1 MLKCD
6 GCSNKVS
13 EYKTL
18 SSYRGDNVT
27 SINVCYECYNELI
40 LKIIEDMSVLEFNE
54 IKNNNNAIE
63 VIQERLKEIN
73 GVA

>member
-6 GCSNKVS
+6 GCDSKVS

-27 SINVCYECYNELI
+27 SINVCYTCYNELI
-40 LKIIEDMSVLEFNE
+40 SKIIEDMSILEYND
-54 IKNNNNAIE
+54 IKNDNNAIE

-73 GVA
+73 GIA